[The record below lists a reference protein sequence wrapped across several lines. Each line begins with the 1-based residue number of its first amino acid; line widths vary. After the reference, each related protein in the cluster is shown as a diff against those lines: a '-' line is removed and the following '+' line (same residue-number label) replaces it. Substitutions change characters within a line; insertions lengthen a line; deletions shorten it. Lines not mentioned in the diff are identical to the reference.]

1 MARPRSSRSRKG
13 SITRWYIG
21 WPSHGPAPRICGQLR
36 RRWQTSQHAAR
47 RVGARIAFDH
57 EVLGFQFLYEIQP
70 FDALEE
76 TGAVSFVS
84 GTLVPGRMS
93 WMGCSTGGRLS
104 GGFRSTFLKRRLD
117 QRQQHGC
124 HPQRHDHVA
133 PWRPHPCRGMKC
145 ERGSNDEE
153 DTAAVL
159 NFCKP
164 SSSVKDSGKGRNI
177 ILLQKGSRLGNYAPS
192 SQGRRKGTRMMLEIT
207 KAAVRSSVS
216 QRKKAE

>member
-1 MARPRSSRSRKG
+1 MAPFLEYAGSFGGAGNPASMPPGVLVLGSRSTMK
-13 SITRWYIG
+13 SSASSSSTKSSHLTR
-21 WPSHGPAPRICGQLR
+21 SKKH
-36 RRWQTSQHAAR
+36 
-47 RVGARIAFDH
+47 
-57 EVLGFQFLYEIQP
+57 
-70 FDALEE
+70 
-76 TGAVSFVS
+76 GAVSFVS

-133 PWRPHPCRGMKC
+133 PWRPHPCLGMKC

-177 ILLQKGSRLGNYAPS
+177 ILLQKGSRL
-192 SQGRRKGTRMMLEIT
+192 
-207 KAAVRSSVS
+207 
-216 QRKKAE
+216 